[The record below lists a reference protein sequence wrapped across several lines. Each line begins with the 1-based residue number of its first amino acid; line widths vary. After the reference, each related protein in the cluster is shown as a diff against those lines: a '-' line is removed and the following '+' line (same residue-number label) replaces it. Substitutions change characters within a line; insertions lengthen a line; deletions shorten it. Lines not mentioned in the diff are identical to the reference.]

1 MKFFTD
7 YYWNPECVTFN
18 PPYDT
23 YCDFLNEEVDRLCFP
38 LLVPPSQ
45 ACLTAVDLRDSICG
59 VPLPPVTLAPPTEE
73 GSGEEGSGASGN

>member
-23 YCDFLNEEVDRLCFP
+23 YCDFLNEEVDRLC
-38 LLVPPSQ
+38 LLNHSQ

-59 VPLPPVTLAPPTEE
+59 VPITDAPPAEE
-73 GSGEEGSGASGN
+73 GSGEEGSGESGN